1 MTGKTIFMG
10 KRAIEELS
18 PIDEAVV
25 VSISDSDQDEAN
37 LRPGWKSIHRV
48 HFVDGG
54 YDEAS
59 LRFVGTNYKY
69 IYASYF
75 DRELSIELCDFIRKH
90 VQAGVQTFIVNCH
103 AGRSRSAAIAKYI
116 LDTYGFEPFS
126 YSIAPGDGSKV
137 IPPDFSNMNVMV
149 YTLLKNPFHFDEVI
163 RSIESTNSAR
173 TNKPD
178 PIHRLK
184 AWLTEWLR

>member
-1 MTGKTIFMG
+1 MPGKIIFMG

-18 PIDEAVV
+18 PIDDAVV
-25 VSISDSDQDEAN
+25 VSISDSGQDEAQ
-37 LRPGWKSIHRV
+37 LLPGWKSVHRM

-75 DRELSIELCDFIRKH
+75 DRELAIELCDVIRRH
-90 VQAGVQTFIVNCH
+90 IQTGVLTFIINCH
-103 AGRSRSAAIAKYI
+103 AGRSRSAAVAKYI
-116 LDTYGFEPFS
+116 FDTYGFEPFS
-126 YSIAPGDGSKV
+126 YLVAPGDGSKV

-149 YTLLKNPFHFDEVI
+149 YKLLKDPFYFDNVI
-163 RSIESTNSAR
+163 NSIEQTNS
-173 TNKPD
+173 THTSEPTLV
-178 PIHRLK
+178 HRIK
-184 AWLTEWLR
+184 TWLTERLR